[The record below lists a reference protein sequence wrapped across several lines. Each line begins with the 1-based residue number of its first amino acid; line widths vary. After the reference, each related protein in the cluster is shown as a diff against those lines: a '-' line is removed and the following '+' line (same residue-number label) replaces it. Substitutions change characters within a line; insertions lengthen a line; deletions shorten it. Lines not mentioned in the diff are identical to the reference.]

1 MAQEIFGLPQPL
13 TGAEFITIQQLTQ
26 NGHYATCSMPLS
38 DVVAYLAAWIAQLP
52 ATEPAT
58 ANSLWNNAGVVS
70 IT

>member
-1 MAQEIFGLPQPL
+1 MAQEIFGHPQPL
-13 TGAEFITIQQLTQ
+13 NGTELITIQQKQ
-26 NGHYATCSMPLS
+26 NGEWAQCSMPLS